1 MCWDV
6 FISHAGE
13 DKTDVA
19 RPLSEALTAAGLRVW
34 LDEDELRLGDSLRGK
49 IDQGL
54 AHSLFGV
61 VVLSPSFFAKH
72 WPQQE
77 LNGLAALESS
87 SRKVVLPVWHGVDH
101 DFVARFSPMLAD
113 RVAVNTTK
121 GIAAV
126 AAEIVKALGREDAAD
141 RAATTFRV
149 VTSSKR
155 PYPEWLDDPRIRQGS
170 LRVTPILP
178 TRCQQDEFRFVEIRE
193 HELILDKPGT
203 WHGSISMPLSRLK
216 DPLFAGHGQPVT
228 LVLDGRLQWLS
239 CNRDWRVFPEA
250 PTTTQERLL
259 GFPKLSAAN
268 DPRIQEL
275 SGRLSCYGHSVGF
288 VREDRLGEVFSQ
300 GKQVVY
306 DDDGLYFRWQG
317 RDAAEILVATGP

>member
-1 MCWDV
+1 MLWDL

-13 DKTDVA
+13 DKTEVA
-19 RPLSEALTAAGLRVW
+19 RPLTEVLTAAGLRVW
-34 LDEDELRLGDSLRGK
+34 LDENELHLGDSLRAR
-49 IDQGL
+49 IDHGL
-54 AHSLFGV
+54 AHSRFGI

-101 DFVARFSPMLAD
+101 EFVARFSPTLAD
-113 RVAVNTTK
+113 RVAVSTTK

-126 AAEIVKALGREDAAD
+126 SAEILKAVSRGDAEGVPPALS
-141 RAATTFRV
+141 AATTA
-149 VTSSKR
+149 SKHR
-155 PYPEWLDDPRIRQGS
+155 YPDWLDDLRIRHGS

-178 TRCQQDEFRFVEIRE
+178 TRCQQDEFRFVTIRE
-193 HELILDKPGT
+193 YELILNKPGS
-203 WHGSISMPLSRLK
+203 WHDSIPISLSRLR
-216 DPLFAGHGQPVT
+216 DPLFAGVGQPVT

-239 CNRDWRVFPEA
+239 GNREWKAFPEA
-250 PTTTQERLL
+250 PTTAQERLI
-259 GFPKLSAAN
+259 GFPKFSSTK

-275 SGRLSCYGHSVGF
+275 SGRLARYGHSVGF

-317 RDAAEILVATGP
+317 RDTAQILVSSGP